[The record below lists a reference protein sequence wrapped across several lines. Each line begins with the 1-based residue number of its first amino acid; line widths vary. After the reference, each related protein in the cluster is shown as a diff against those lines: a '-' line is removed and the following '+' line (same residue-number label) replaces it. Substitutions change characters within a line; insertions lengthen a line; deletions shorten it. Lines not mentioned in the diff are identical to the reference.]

1 MVFSRRVYR
10 RHPRKKES
18 ALDRRLD
25 DLKCGVELDW
35 EALAAELREAFD
47 VPAIHPRTE
56 AFIRGWIDTA
66 RLGGALRLDGPILAL
81 ERRAGIAA
89 MFLGGADGSAGV
101 DAGDRPFPGLHFLT
115 TATGEYGFQMLAS
128 GRVWVAHHDDWSASY
143 PFDTDVASIHAAA
156 TSRVGALVYSAD
168 DLFRL
173 QVELY
178 EVGFRAPRP
187 FVWELM
193 DLKEREVFR
202 HAWRTAA
209 AKSTADD
216 GLEAGERA
224 ARWLGQARVDR
235 VVVFEEERRLEIAQ
249 EQLRG

>member
-1 MVFSRRVYR
+1 VVFSRRVHR
-10 RHPRKKES
+10 RHPRKNES

-25 DLKCGVELDW
+25 DLKGGVELDW
-35 EALAAELREAFD
+35 EALAAELREAFG
-47 VPAIHPRTE
+47 VAAIHPRAE

-66 RLGGALRLDGPILAL
+66 RLGGALRLDGPILAM

-89 MFLGGADGSAGV
+89 MFLGGADGAGV
-101 DAGDRPFPGLHFLT
+101 DAGDRPFPGLHFMT
-115 TATGEYGFQMLAS
+115 TATGEYGYQMLAS
-128 GRVWVAHHDDWSASY
+128 GRVWVAHHDDWSELFAA
-143 PFDTDVASIHAAA
+143 DADVATIHAAA
-156 TSRVGALVYSAD
+156 ARLGALIYSAD

-193 DLKEREVFR
+193 SLKERDVFR

-216 GLEAGERA
+216 DLEAGERA

-235 VVVFEEERRLEIAQ
+235 IVVFEEDRRLEIAQ